1 MKVLIS
7 PGFGAGWSTW
17 NHPLMAFD
25 KDVIELFERGGS
37 EDEIRRL
44 CADKGYGGDDRYI
57 YMGGFDELQVVEVP
71 SGNLFKIEEYDGS
84 EYIEIFDADE
94 WYPAEGE
101 YYEID

>member
-44 CADKGYGGDDRYI
+44 CADKGYGGI
-57 YMGGFDELQVVEVP
+57 VVP
-71 SGNLFKIEEYDGS
+71 ITRWRL
-84 EYIEIFDADE
+84 
-94 WYPAEGE
+94 E